1 MPKVITVSRARM
13 ISVTPTEKKPSRPDW
28 REEYVS
34 QVGLLRLFESERKHP
49 GNNYAIFLSDDG
61 SWLKTS
67 CGEYRI
73 AGDTLTLTTRNSR
86 YEFQLIRQTQNNDLM
101 CRDSGC

>member
-1 MPKVITVSRARM
+1 MQKAVYYAYNSA
-13 ISVTPTEKKPSRPDW
+13 TPTEKKPSRPDW
-28 REEYVS
+28 REEYVG

-49 GNNYAIFLSDDG
+49 WNNYAVFLSDDG

-73 AGDTLTLTTRNSR
+73 AGYSDAYNT
-86 YEFQLIRQTQNNDLM
+86 EQPI
-101 CRDSGC
+101 